1 MATIVNLSR
10 PVKPCPTGRHIAR
23 YLVRVDGQRA
33 IVPATHAQMLRLL
46 PEIMR
51 PRAEGRVVK

>member
-10 PVKPCPTGRHIAR
+10 PVKPCPSGRHIAR

-46 PEIMR
+46 PQIMLCR
-51 PRAEGRVVK
+51 GDK

>member
-46 PEIMR
+46 PQIMLCR
-51 PRAEGRVVK
+51 GDK

>member
-1 MATIVNLSR
+1 MANIVNLSR
-10 PVKPCPTGRHIAR
+10 PVKPCQSDRHITR

-46 PEIMR
+46 PEIMNR
-51 PRAEGRVVK
+51 CERHRGA

>member
-10 PVKPCPTGRHIAR
+10 PVKPCPSGRHIAH

-46 PEIMR
+46 PEIMPMR
-51 PRAEGRVVK
+51 KAREVL

>member
-1 MATIVNLSR
+1 MANIVNLSR

-23 YLVRVDGQRA
+23 YLVRVDGQKA
-33 IVPATHAQMLRLL
+33 IVPATHSQMLRLL

-51 PRAEGRVVK
+51 PRAEGRAAE